1 LCFASCDASRHDGPT
16 TDDSHSGPIVFGV
29 MASALAIGA
38 IAIGRLDSNV
48 TFDDAMLGIL
58 SWPTLWIYV
67 VSQLFSGIAAVTT
80 YASLAGQP

>member
-1 LCFASCDASRHDGPT
+1 
-16 TDDSHSGPIVFGV
+16 

-48 TFDDAMLGIL
+48 TFDDAMLGTL

-67 VSQLFSGIAAVTT
+67 VSQLFSGIAAATT